1 MTRVGGEVDLVVGRA
16 RMGEPGAFDRL
27 VELTYGDAYT
37 LAYRL
42 TGNEHDAADVVQ
54 ETYLR
59 VYRSL
64 DGFRGDARFTT
75 WLYRITA
82 NCASSH
88 LGRRRRH
95 RHEQL
100 KDDEPLVDGC
110 QDHDPEH
117 RVDSA
122 VLRASLEKAIAQLS
136 PGLRAVVVL
145 RDVYEL
151 PHVDI
156 AEELGISVTAAK
168 VRLHRA
174 RGKLRDLV
182 AASDQDG
189 ERRERSSASKIAPRL
204 PDQEYGEELRDA
216 M

>member
-1 MTRVGGEVDLVVGRA
+1 MTRMGDEVDLIVARA
-16 RMGEPGAFDRL
+16 RTGEPGAFDRL

-54 ETYLR
+54 EAYLR

-75 WLYRITA
+75 WLYRVTA

-88 LGRRRRH
+88 LGRRHRH

-110 QDHDPEH
+110 QDHDPEQ

-122 VLRASLEKAIAQLS
+122 VLRATLEKAIAQLS

-156 AEELGISVTAAK
+156 AKELGISVTAAK

-174 RGKLRDLV
+174 RGQLRDLV
-182 AASDQDG
+182 AASDHAG
-189 ERRERSSASKIAPRL
+189 ERREPSLASKIVSRS